1 MVDADCLIAGV
12 LTTQGAT
19 SRLLDAWEAGEFE
32 LIVCPQLIHEVRKAL
47 LSPRIAERYDVSATD
62 AEAFARKLEEEGLM
76 VGDPRDPPREVPDD
90 PNDDYLVALVQESD
104 SGILVTRDRH
114 FNKVKVDGVQIS
126 NPGEALKL
134 LY

>member
-90 PNDDYLVALVQESD
+90 LNDDYLVALVQESG

-114 FNKVKVDGVQIS
+114 FNVKVDGVQIS